1 MTSPSTV
8 SRRIV
13 TKGVAW
19 SAPAVALAVS
29 APALASSHTTT
40 TDCYVFDMWSSN
52 GRQPINN
59 NRDQISGTVRYSPNN
74 HQDCIADQNQAYP
87 YDIVITV
94 TLDPS
99 VYTGAFEY
107 SGPGTATGSGNVV
120 TITLPFAGTR
130 PGSSVQWNLYATTLS
145 GVTQEQAQY
154 KASVQA
160 VSYPEA
166 KWVIIEPHNEWMT
179 NRTPSSYDY

>member
-1 MTSPSTV
+1 MTSPSAV
-8 SRRIV
+8 SRRTV
-13 TKGVAW
+13 SKGVAW

-29 APALASSHTTT
+29 APALASSHT

-74 HQDCIADQNQAYP
+74 YQDCIADMNQPYP

-99 VYTGAFEY
+99 VYTGAFTY

-120 TITLPFAGTR
+120 TITLPFAGKA

-145 GVTQEQAQY
+145 GVTKWADP
-154 KASVQA
+154 
-160 VSYPEA
+160 VS
-166 KWVIIEPHNEWMT
+166 
-179 NRTPSSYDY
+179 

>member
-1 MTSPSTV
+1 MTSPSAV
-8 SRRIV
+8 SRRTV
-13 TKGVAW
+13 AKGVAW

-29 APALASSHTTT
+29 APALASSPT

-59 NRDQISGTVRYSPNN
+59 NRDQISGTVRYSPSD
-74 HQDCIADQNQAYP
+74 HQNLDCLGDMNQPYP

-99 VYTGAFEY
+99 VYTGTFTY

-130 PGSSVQWNLYATTLS
+130 PGSSFQWNLYAETRPR
-145 GVTQEQAQY
+145 VTKERAQG
-154 KASVQA
+154 KASIQA

-166 KWVIIEPHNEWMT
+166 TWKIIEPHDEWMP